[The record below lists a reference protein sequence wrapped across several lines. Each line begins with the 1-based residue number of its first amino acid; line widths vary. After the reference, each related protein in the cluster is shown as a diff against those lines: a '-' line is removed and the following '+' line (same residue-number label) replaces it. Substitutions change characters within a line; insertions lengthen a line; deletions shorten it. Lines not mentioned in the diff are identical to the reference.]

1 MGNIRKMGSM
11 RNMKNINL
19 EDIKKI
25 WSMEIWKIDEKILYQ
40 ENWKYGEFRKCE
52 IENTYGKFG
61 KCERR

>member
-1 MGNIRKMGSM
+1 MGSM
-11 RNMKNINL
+11 RNMKNMNL

-25 WSMEIWKIDEKILYQ
+25 GSMEIWKIDEKILYQ

-52 IENTYGKFG
+52 IGNTYGKSG